1 MGWCG
6 RRTPDPVSYTHLDVY
21 KRQALAFLLAS
32 LVWPESGWALAVMIL
47 SAWLIAASVID
58 LDHQW
63 LPDVFTQGVLWTGL
77 IAAWAQ
83 QSPLTLQ
90 DAVTGVLVGFITFY
104 SLRWIA
110 GIVLRKEALGMGDVL
125 LFAALGGWVGAC
137 LLYTSQRIVSDR
149 PCNCWPQGSSSAWYR
164 RTTQTPAHP
173 TAQGISGRFSI
184 YRLYRTALLPRQ

>member
-1 MGWCG
+1 
-6 RRTPDPVSYTHLDVY
+6 
-21 KRQALAFLLAS
+21 
-32 LVWPESGWALAVMIL
+32 MIL
-47 SAWLIAASVID
+47 SAWLIAASIID
-58 LDHQW
+58 LDNQW

-125 LFAALGGWVGAC
+125 LFAALGGWVGPLSLPNVALIASC
-137 LLYTSQRIVSDR
+137 CGLIYAVITKRI
-149 PCNCWPQGSSSAWYR
+149 N
-164 RTTQTPAHP
+164 H
-173 TAQGISGRFSI
+173 TAFWTVFKSGRYSNTLSTGI
-184 YRLYRTALLPRQ
+184 VLMITTSLSK

>member
-1 MGWCG
+1 MG
-6 RRTPDPVSYTHLDVY
+6 
-21 KRQALAFLLAS
+21 
-32 LVWPESGWALAVMIL
+32 LAVMIL
-47 SAWLIAASVID
+47 SAWLIAASIID
-58 LDHQW
+58 LDNQW

-125 LFAALGGWVGAC
+125 LFAALGGWVGPLSLPNVALIASCCGLIYAVITKRGSTTLPFGPC
-137 LLYTSQRIVSDR
+137 LSLGGIATLYLQ
-149 PCNCWPQGSSSAWYR
+149 
-164 RTTQTPAHP
+164 
-173 TAQGISGRFSI
+173 
-184 YRLYRTALLPRQ
+184 ALF

>member
-1 MGWCG
+1 
-6 RRTPDPVSYTHLDVY
+6 
-21 KRQALAFLLAS
+21 
-32 LVWPESGWALAVMIL
+32 MIL
-47 SAWLIAASVID
+47 SAWLIAASIID

-125 LFAALGGWVGAC
+125 LFAALGSW
-137 LLYTSQRIVSDR
+137 Y
-149 PCNCWPQGSSSAWYR
+149 SSSGTR
-164 RTTQTPAHP
+164 
-173 TAQGISGRFSI
+173 
-184 YRLYRTALLPRQ
+184 

>member
-1 MGWCG
+1 MVDAQRALPRLSGENQ
-6 RRTPDPVSYTHLDVY
+6 
-21 KRQALAFLLAS
+21 QALSAGGVIDGTRFLLAS
-32 LVWPESGWALAVMIL
+32 LVWPESGWGLAVMIL

-58 LDHQW
+58 LDNQW

-125 LFAALGGWVGAC
+125 LFAALGGWVGPLSLPNVALIASCCGLIYAVITKEDQPHC
-137 LLYTSQRIVSDR
+137 LLDR
-149 PCNCWPQGSSSAWYR
+149 V
-164 RTTQTPAHP
+164 
-173 TAQGISGRFSI
+173 
-184 YRLYRTALLPRQ
+184 